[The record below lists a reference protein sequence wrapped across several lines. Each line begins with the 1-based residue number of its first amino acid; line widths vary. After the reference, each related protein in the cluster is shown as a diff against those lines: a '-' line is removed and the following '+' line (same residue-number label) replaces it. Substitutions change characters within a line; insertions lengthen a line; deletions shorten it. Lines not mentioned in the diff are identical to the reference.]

1 MFRILPQNLC
11 LKKFPG
17 VLRGGV
23 GWGLGRCSL
32 GEETTTSHDILK
44 DRNILPKAALKGCV
58 A

>member
-1 MFRILPQNLC
+1 MPEEFLGAL
-11 LKKFPG
+11 L
-17 VLRGGV
+17 GGV
-23 GWGLGRCSL
+23 SWGLGRCSL